1 MLNKRRR
8 EIKKVE
14 QSKWPP
20 WQEGQRFDE
29 K

>member
-1 MLNKRRR
+1 MLHEGRR
-8 EIKKVE
+8 EIKKVG

-20 WQEGQRFDE
+20 WQEGQKFDE